1 MILVLARKDDADAA
15 AVSSLWKAQG
25 ALALAP
31 EDLSRPGWR
40 YEPGRPE
47 AAIAVAG
54 GRRIPARLLRGVVT
68 RIAGI
73 HPQDLPR
80 LAAADR
86 SYAAAEM
93 TAFLAAWLS
102 ELSCPVINRPSPTC
116 LMGPSWSFEDWSRC
130 AVRAGCRVEPVH
142 VTVRRAGRQGPGQLH
157 PNDPSPTRSA
167 MVAVACGKTFGDVDG
182 SLTAQA
188 QRLAGLA
195 GVEYLNVA
203 FRGPEA
209 GSSFLCADPRP
220 DLFNPQIATALLDRF
235 QTSNEESL
243 EAAV

>member
-1 MILVLARKDDADAA
+1 
-15 AVSSLWKAQG
+15 
-25 ALALAP
+25 
-31 EDLSRPGWR
+31 
-40 YEPGRPE
+40 
-47 AAIAVAG
+47 
-54 GRRIPARLLRGVVT
+54 
-68 RIAGI
+68 
-73 HPQDLPR
+73 
-80 LAAADR
+80 
-86 SYAAAEM
+86 
-93 TAFLAAWLS
+93 
-102 ELSCPVINRPSPTC
+102 
-116 LMGPSWSFEDWSRC
+116 
-130 AVRAGCRVEPVH
+130 
-142 VTVRRAGRQGPGQLH
+142 
-157 PNDPSPTRSA
+157 

-209 GSSFLCADPRP
+209 GSSFLWADPRP